1 MRYLMM
7 FVGLAGLA
15 IGGYM
20 SIEGRE
26 PAKQIGGLMFLLG
39 AIWGAAGLATE
50 DIVSAVRKQGAQIRA

>member
-15 IGGYM
+15 IGAYV

-26 PAKQIGGLMFLLG
+26 SAKQIGGLVFLLG
-39 AIWGAAGLATE
+39 AIWGAAGFAAE
-50 DIVSAVRKQGAQIRA
+50 DIVSAIKKRPV